1 MRDGPREV
9 QPKTYLMSENS
20 FCPGTQFKWLL
31 KFMRYEK
38 RKDNVWKFGENQQRR
53 KLELVNNLPLWS
65 SIQSDSFTKNIF
77 ILQ

>member
-1 MRDGPREV
+1 
-9 QPKTYLMSENS
+9 
-20 FCPGTQFKWLL
+20 
-31 KFMRYEK
+31 MRYEK